1 MPHTPTSILAK
12 PIDVMRDM
20 IAQSTTFQTFSGTAS
35 QALAKV
41 RVFTYEVVDVETELA
56 AGNFATIAEDD
67 SFEREKI
74 AGGSRDFYAPNGGF
88 MVEFFKVLGGS
99 EPNDDGTLSDIEE
112 TFGAFQETIGD
123 VLTDIEG
130 VSGSAGNLSVAIAT
144 QESANV
150 FPFDGRKQGSD
161 NYIAM
166 ILQFQYG
173 L

>member
-41 RVFTYEVVDVETELA
+41 RVFPQEVVDVETELA
-56 AGNFATIAEDD
+56 AGNFAVISEDE

-74 AGGSRDFYAPNGGF
+74 AGGSRDFYVPAGGF
-88 MVEFFKVLGGS
+88 MVEFFELLAGA
-99 EPNDDGTLSDIEE
+99 ETNNDGTLPDINEAFSD
-112 TFGAFQETIGD
+112 FHQSVGL
-123 VLTDIEG
+123 VLTDIEA

-150 FPFDGRKQGSD
+150 FPFEGRKQGAE

-166 ILQFQYG
+166 VLQFQYG